1 MKKFDVV
8 ISEYL
13 EKTISVEAENEYEA
27 LKLAEQ
33 TWKNGEI
40 VLDSSNFTGVE
51 FDVVNDINETEDK

>member
-33 TWKNGEI
+33 TWKNGEV

-51 FDVVNDINETEDK
+51 FDVVNDINEMEDK

>member
-33 TWKNGEI
+33 TWKNGEVI
-40 VLDSSNFTGVE
+40 LDSSNFTGVE
-51 FDVVNDINETEDK
+51 FDVVNDINEMEGK

>member
-33 TWKNGEI
+33 TWKNGEV

-51 FDVVNDINETEDK
+51 FDVVNDINEMEGK

>member
-1 MKKFDVV
+1 MKKFDIV

-33 TWKNGEI
+33 TWKNGEV

-51 FDVVNDINETEDK
+51 FDVVNDINEMEGK

>member
-13 EKTISVEAENEYEA
+13 EKTISIEAENEYEA

-33 TWKNGEI
+33 TWKNGEV